1 MQKGEFILL
10 YCIILIAG
18 MLLCLSMVGCGATA
32 LETTLTT
39 AEIAGE
45 IAEKVEDL
53 EESGAGEKVL
63 KDVRDAVSEAHAI
76 VDRHHKKH
84 VRDQQ

>member
-1 MQKGEFILL
+1 MKGVFVLLGILL
-10 YCIILIAG
+10 TVAIL
-18 MLLCLSMVGCGATA
+18 LSIVGCGATA